1 MSHPQLKGSLC
12 SASLAV
18 VAAVG
23 LSIACAS
30 GVVASP
36 DDEITR
42 LNRVR
47 ANLFEELVKT
57 RAEVA
62 TARSELEAAIKAR
75 DAAEAEVTRLR
86 QEAASAK
93 SANPAPGVQANMA
106 PQKRTTAT
114 ASPALYQDGVRS
126 APPAATGS
134 VLRTATAG
142 AQRRVARANPAPRA
156 TVRQSEPAS
165 LQAAPVARAQ
175 ELPSVLRLQDPR

>member
-1 MSHPQLKGSLC
+1 MPHPQLKGSLRT
-12 SASLAV
+12 AGLAV
-18 VAAVG
+18 GAAVVLG
-23 LSIACAS
+23 IVCAS

-36 DDEITR
+36 EDEIAR

-57 RAEVA
+57 RAEAA
-62 TARSELEAAIKAR
+62 TARSELEAAVKAR
-75 DAAEAEVTRLR
+75 DGAEAEVTRLR

-93 SANPAPGVQANMA
+93 TANPAPSAQANLA
-106 PQKRTTAT
+106 PQKRTKTT
-114 ASPALYQDGVRS
+114 ASPAFHQEGVRS

-142 AQRRVARANPAPRA
+142 AQQRAARTNPAPRA
-156 TVRQSEPAS
+156 TARQSGSAS